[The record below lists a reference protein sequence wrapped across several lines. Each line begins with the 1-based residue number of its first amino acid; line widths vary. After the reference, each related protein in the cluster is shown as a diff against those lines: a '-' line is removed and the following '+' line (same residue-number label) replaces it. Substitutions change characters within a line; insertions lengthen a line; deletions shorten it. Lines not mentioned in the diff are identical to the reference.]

1 MNTVEERIAA
11 GRRLKSL
18 FASGGSVTLKKVM
31 FLELGGFLP
40 VYKPFY
46 SEDMDLCTRAWMRGW
61 QTLLE
66 PRSKV
71 VHDHVGTI
79 KRHFHAKKIRII
91 RLRNRHYYTWLYCS
105 RRQLL
110 LSHAPWTIL
119 RLFLR
124 LLRLDVTFPA
134 ALIMSLAHVKSVTA
148 LRSQMQRQQ
157 PFKPLEQIL
166 KEIESE

>member
-1 MNTVEERIAA
+1 M
-11 GRRLKSL
+11 S
-18 FASGGSVTLKKVM
+18 
-31 FLELGGFLP
+31 
-40 VYKPFY
+40 
-46 SEDMDLCTRAWMRGW
+46 GW

-66 PRSKV
+66 PISKV

-79 KRHFHAKKIRII
+79 KRYFQAKKIRII

-110 LSHAPWTIL
+110 LSHASWTIL

-124 LLRLDVTFPA
+124 LPRFDVTLPI
-134 ALIMSLAHVKSVTA
+134 ALIISLAHVKPIMA
-148 LRSQMQRQQ
+148 LRSQILQQQ
-157 PFKPLEQIL
+157 PFKTLKQIL

>member
-1 MNTVEERIAA
+1 
-11 GRRLKSL
+11 
-18 FASGGSVTLKKVM
+18 
-31 FLELGGFLP
+31 
-40 VYKPFY
+40 
-46 SEDMDLCTRAWMRGW
+46 
-61 QTLLE
+61 
-66 PRSKV
+66 
-71 VHDHVGTI
+71 
-79 KRHFHAKKIRII
+79 
-91 RLRNRHYYTWLYCS
+91 LYCS

-124 LLRLDVTFPA
+124 LLRLDVTLPI
-134 ALIMSLAHVKSVTA
+134 ALIISLAHVKSVTA